1 MARVTLRP
9 MTDDEFGSWPP
20 SVRSG
25 YANEM
30 ISHGGADPAAA
41 QARAELE
48 TEQLFPTASHPAG
61 SWCS

>member
-1 MARVTLRP
+1 
-9 MTDDEFGSWPP
+9 MTDDEFGSWSP